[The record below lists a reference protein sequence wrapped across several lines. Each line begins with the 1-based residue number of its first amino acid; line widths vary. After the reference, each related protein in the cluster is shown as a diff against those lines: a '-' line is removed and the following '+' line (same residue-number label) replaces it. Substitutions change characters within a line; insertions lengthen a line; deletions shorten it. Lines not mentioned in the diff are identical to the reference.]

1 MKSCP
6 SSIPCRDWI
15 KAQSFWPVL
24 RESASHSTPSQ
35 AALELTSTR
44 SRGSGGTCR
53 KVPCPFVGFC
63 CRWWPKGNAAGA
75 LGRVRGEA
83 VGVKAGRDQCAYRL
97 DAS

>member
-44 SRGSGGTCR
+44 SRGSGGT
-53 KVPCPFVGFC
+53 
-63 CRWWPKGNAAGA
+63 WQEGA
-75 LGRVRGEA
+75 LSLRG
-83 VGVKAGRDQCAYRL
+83 L
-97 DAS
+97 ML

>member
-1 MKSCP
+1 MKSC
-6 SSIPCRDWI
+6 SSSTPCQGWI
-15 KAQSFWPVL
+15 KAQSSWPVL

-35 AALELTSTR
+35 AALDLTSTW

-53 KVPCPFVGFC
+53 KVPCPFVGLC
-63 CRWWPKGNAAGA
+63 YRWWPKDYATGA

-83 VGVKAGRDQCAYRL
+83 VRAKAGRDQCAYRL